1 MIYLKGRRRMKTVI
15 KRSLIMTLVA
25 ALLIGTFSISADAVM
40 KRKLKYQAST
50 NKIRVIDKK
59 ASKVKKGTT
68 ILTIPKGNGY
78 IKFVAPETKTYKFTF
93 SNIKDKKSSI
103 EQVNISPLMKYDPK
117 PQYCVSVDV
126 STKGGIARSLSLL
139 CKDYPVLEKNRKIE
153 RYTFLKSRTAKI
165 KLNKGDIIYFEYTR
179 TSRYD
184 KYYNY
189 VKNGKYVR
197 LGDQT
202 CKLVIK

>member
-1 MIYLKGRRRMKTVI
+1 MKTII

-78 IKFVAPETKTYKFTF
+78 IKFVAPATKTYKFTF
-93 SNIKDKKSSI
+93 SNIKDKKSKIASVI
-103 EQVNISPLMKYDPK
+103 ITPLMKYDFK

-126 STKGGIARSLSLL
+126 STKGGITSSLRLF
-139 CKDYPVLEKNRKIE
+139 CKDYPVPEKNRKIDSDT
-153 RYTFLKSRTAKI
+153 YLKSRTAKI
-165 KLNKGDIIYFEYTR
+165 KLKKGEIIYFEYYR
-179 TSRYD
+179 MSKYD
-184 KYYNY
+184 KYYDFQE
-189 VKNGKYVR
+189 NGKNVR
-197 LGDQT
+197 LRDQT

>member
-1 MIYLKGRRRMKTVI
+1 
-15 KRSLIMTLVA
+15 MTLVA

-78 IKFVAPETKTYKFTF
+78 IRFVAPETKTYKFTF

>member
-1 MIYLKGRRRMKTVI
+1 
-15 KRSLIMTLVA
+15 
-25 ALLIGTFSISADAVM
+25 
-40 KRKLKYQAST
+40 
-50 NKIRVIDKK
+50 
-59 ASKVKKGTT
+59 
-68 ILTIPKGNGY
+68 
-78 IKFVAPETKTYKFTF
+78 
-93 SNIKDKKSSI
+93 
-103 EQVNISPLMKYDPK
+103 MKYDPK